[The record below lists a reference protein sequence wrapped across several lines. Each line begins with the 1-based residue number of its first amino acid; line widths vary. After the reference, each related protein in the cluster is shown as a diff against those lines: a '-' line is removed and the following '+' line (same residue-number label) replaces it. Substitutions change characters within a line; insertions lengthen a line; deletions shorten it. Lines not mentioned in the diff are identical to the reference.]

1 MNTERPVCECGVHI
15 VNSRTRL
22 GQLNDPRRL
31 EVYTRVLEASVTP
44 DSVVLALGDG
54 CLMAIVAAKLGSYMI
69 ITNNISIICLSVSV
83 LYIFIMIIPYLSS
96 A

>member
-54 CLMAIVAAKLGSYMI
+54 CLMAIVAAKLGQYI
-69 ITNNISIICLSVSV
+69 IFTNNIGRICLSHN
-83 LYIFIMIIPYLSS
+83 YIYLS
-96 A
+96 